1 MENLASGASSEN
13 NRTIEKFLLLRV
25 LVTTLVVGAGI
36 MIAQLANEG
45 FPIRPVCILLLVSF
59 TLGGVHYLSFRRGF
73 DKRKLLWSIMVADIL
88 LGTAIV
94 HWSGGVTSPFT
105 LIYCFPIVAAAF
117 LLEVH
122 GGLGIALLA
131 SCAYVAVGVM
141 HSRGLLENPLGS
153 PASDSWIVKLYLDVS
168 IFFLV
173 GSVSGYL
180 AERMKSRSSQL
191 ATAESELKQLK
202 VDTDKILEN
211 MSSGVLVVD
220 SKGKILTLNPAAG
233 EILGFEREELLFKR
247 LKETIAAVMP
257 QLSTELEYALT
268 SEESKQRHE
277 IVIENNRGEQIPLGI
292 SISLLRD
299 GGRKR
304 GVIAVFQNLT
314 EVREMQERIRKADRL
329 AAIGELSAGI
339 AHEIRNPLASI
350 SGSIEMLQNELEL
363 DQEQDRLMK
372 LILRE
377 SDRLNHIITDFLEF
391 ARMRPPA
398 KRVAYIDKCLGDVL
412 VLMGNN
418 ANFGCGIDVELDQQA
433 VGGRVKI
440 DEEQVRQVFLNLCI
454 NACESMEGHGKL
466 RIETRLTDDNQ
477 LSIVFQD
484 EGSGIDTDD
493 LDHLFEPFFTTK
505 DGGTGLGLAIANK
518 IIEAH
523 GGRIIYQNRE
533 HSGAEFRVMLPAMET
548 TESTCACSSQVAAK
562 CTS

>member
-1 MENLASGASSEN
+1 
-13 NRTIEKFLLLRV
+13 
-25 LVTTLVVGAGI
+25 
-36 MIAQLANEG
+36 
-45 FPIRPVCILLLVSF
+45 
-59 TLGGVHYLSFRRGF
+59 
-73 DKRKLLWSIMVADIL
+73 
-88 LGTAIV
+88 
-94 HWSGGVTSPFT
+94 
-105 LIYCFPIVAAAF
+105 
-117 LLEVH
+117 
-122 GGLGIALLA
+122 
-131 SCAYVAVGVM
+131 M
-141 HSRGLLENPLGS
+141 HSKGLLESPLGGQ
-153 PASDSWIVKLYLDVS
+153 ASDTWFVKLYLDVS

-180 AERMKSRSSQL
+180 AERMKSRGKQL
-191 ATAESELKQLK
+191 ATAESQLKQLK

-211 MSSGVLVVD
+211 MSSGILVVD

-233 EILGFEREELLFKR
+233 EILGFTREDLLFKR
-247 LKETIAAVMP
+247 LEESIATVMP
-257 QLSTELEYALT
+257 ELSAELEYALS
-268 SEESKQRHE
+268 SEENKQRHE
-277 IVIENNRGEQIPLGI
+277 IVIKNKRGEQIPLGI

-350 SGSIEMLQNELEL
+350 SGSIEILHNELNLNE
-363 DQEQDRLMK
+363 EQKRLMK
-372 LILRE
+372 LIMRE
-377 SDRLNHIITDFLEF
+377 SDRLNNIITDFLEF

-398 KRVAYIDKCLGDVL
+398 KREADIDKCLKDVL

-418 ANFGCGIDVELDQQA
+418 ANFGCGISIELDQQA
-433 VGGRVKI
+433 VGGLVRI

-466 RIETRLTDDNQ
+466 RIETRFTDDNQ

-484 EGSGIDTDD
+484 NGSGIEVDN

-533 HSGAEFRVMLPAMET
+533 PGGAEFRVMLPAMET
-548 TESTCACSSQVAAK
+548 TESDYECSSQVTAK